1 MEDKEQVQTEINALI
16 AMNQNLNTVPEEVK
30 KAEITS
36 PIASIENGLSAYV
49 KDALDVSRQ
58 DMAFNDALQQEL
70 LKRLPDM
77 KNAEL
82 ITLITN
88 NKVNDTDRASKLM
101 APFTTIIAN
110 RQEQE
115 IAAMNAQAAANNAA
129 AKAGT
134 GPVDFGNIRSVNES
148 TDKMVQQGMT
158 QLNNLMTMV
167 LAKATALKTGGG
179 DIIEAETVTKDEP
192 DENKNS

>member
-1 MEDKEQVQTEINALI
+1 MEDKEQIQTEINTLI
-16 AMNQNLNTVPEEVK
+16 TMNQNLTEVPADVK
-30 KAEITS
+30 QVEIAS
-36 PIASIENGLSAYV
+36 PISSIENGLAAYV
-49 KDALDVSRQ
+49 QDSLNVSRK
-58 DMAFNDALQQEL
+58 DMAFNDLVQQEL
-70 LKRLPDM
+70 AKRLPDM

-101 APFTTIIAN
+101 APFTTIISN

-158 QLNNLMTMV
+158 QLNNLLTAV
-167 LAKATALKTGGG
+167 LNKATLVKTGG
-179 DIIEAETVTKDEP
+179 DVTDAEAEVKD
-192 DENKNS
+192 DKK